1 MERNWR
7 GNNLMST
14 VSSVGKIA
22 YIYKEGSV
30 AGTGTWH
37 PIAGYANTT
46 APYSWSGTHNFTNT
60 VTFDSVLNAKFGI
73 NNFQSPA
80 DRDLAIP
87 ITPTTPNGIVVFVRQ
102 TNEGQLLNQIQ
113 YLHNSQWRVYGDN
126 AQLTQKLSNF
136 TLSLADAGRTVDID
150 ASSNVTVTIPAN
162 IFLVGTQI
170 AFIRSGIG
178 QVVFEPGSGVTLRSK
193 NNNRKIAAQWSPA
206 TLIQKSANT
215 WILIGD
221 LTA

>member
-1 MERNWR
+1 
-7 GNNLMST
+7 MST

-22 YIYKEGSV
+22 YIYKESSP
-30 AGTGTWH
+30 AGNGTWH

-60 VTFDSVLNAKFGI
+60 VTFDSVLNSKFGI
-73 NNFQSPA
+73 NNFQNPA

-126 AQLTQKLSNF
+126 AQLSLKSTDF
-136 TLSLADAGRTVDID
+136 ILSLADAGRTVDID
-150 ASSNVTVTIPAN
+150 SSSNITVTIPAN

-170 AFIRSGIG
+170 AFIRSGVGRVI
-178 QVVFEPGSGVTLRSK
+178 FRAASGVTLNSK
-193 NNNRKIAAQWSPA
+193 NGNNTIAAQWSAA
-206 TLIQKSANT
+206 TLIQKSSNT

-221 LTA
+221 LTAE